1 MLTDLLNR
9 THSCIKR
16 TLYIFL
22 TSTERKNKGIF
33 CTTDQELTQS
43 CRSTQTRF
51 WILVLHLVEA
61 FANHIRNQVVNISIS
76 LILHSRLLCIWCSL
90 TLHIK
95 CNEHDRLFRIFQ
107 RSHNHLV
114 VVAYWEVFTMSSI
127 LGHWNSREDRL
138 NLLLYLVYIN
148 ITHNDDSL
156 QIWAIPLVVIVT
168 KCLVREVVY
177 NLHLTDWQTVFI
189 LRTAIDNRQ
198 SLLHQAL

>member
-1 MLTDLLNR
+1 MLANLLNCS
-9 THSCIKR
+9 HCCVER
-16 TLYIFL
+16 TLYILL

-33 CTTDQELTQS
+33 CTANQELSQS

-95 CNEHDRLFRIFQ
+95 RNEHNRLFRIFH

-114 VVAYWEVFTMSSI
+114 VVVDREVFTMSSI
-127 LGHWNSREDRL
+127 LGHW
-138 NLLLYLVYIN
+138 
-148 ITHNDDSL
+148 DS
-156 QIWAIPLVVIVT
+156 
-168 KCLVREVVY
+168 
-177 NLHLTDWQTVFI
+177 
-189 LRTAIDNRQ
+189 
-198 SLLHQAL
+198 

>member
-1 MLTDLLNR
+1 MLTNLLNR

-33 CTTDQELTQS
+33 CTANQELSQS

-51 WILVLHLVEA
+51 WILVLHLVKA
-61 FANHIRNQVVNISIS
+61 FANHIRNQVVNISVS

-127 LGHWNSREDRL
+127 LRHWDGREDRL
-138 NLLLYLVYIN
+138 YLLFHLVYVN

-156 QIWAIPLVVIVT
+156 QIWAIPLVIIVAE
-168 KCLVREVVY
+168 CLVREVVY
-177 NLHLTDWQTVFI
+177 NLHLTDWQTVLI
-189 LRTAIDNRQ
+189 LCTTIDDW
-198 SLLHQAL
+198 